1 MAENLTTN
9 LNLGT
14 QLIALHY
21 PQIDVNEIKIIQNE
35 PVKTIWKME
44 TSVGTFC
51 LKRIR
56 KSVPVVKFTTAA
68 QDYLYKKGALVAG
81 IIPTQSGEL
90 FFVHEGYGFVLYQW
104 INGSQLEMEEVEEQ
118 AYVGLSG
125 LAQFHKDSVGFV
137 PPADS
142 QTYDRMGVWPN
153 HYKKMLDEMKKWK
166 VIAETKTTPFALAYL
181 KVIDEMIDLAEQAT
195 QMLDASY
202 YSEWL
207 KEIGPYGYL
216 CHQDYGSGNAL
227 QTNHGVYVLDLDNVA
242 YDLPLRDVRKLI
254 TKRMEQIGVWELA
267 ELEKLLNSY
276 EGILPLTDEQR
287 KILYIDLLYPH
298 HFYGCVKNPFKKGI
312 AGEEKKI
319 LKNYRVEIEK
329 LPVLCELLNTN
340 LIVKKKK

>member
-1 MAENLTTN
+1 MSKMNKKLTTN
-9 LNLGT
+9 LDLGT
-14 QLIALHY
+14 QLMALHY
-21 PQIDVNEIKIIQNE
+21 PQIDVNEIKIIQDE
-35 PVKTIWKME
+35 PVKTIWKIE
-44 TSVGTFC
+44 TSVGTVC

-56 KSVPVVKFTTAA
+56 KSIPVVKFTTAA

-90 FFVHEGYGFVLYQW
+90 FLVHEGYGLVLYQW
-104 INGSQLEMEEVEEQ
+104 IDGSELEIEDVEEH

-153 HYKKMLDEMKKWK
+153 HYKKMLDEMKQWK
-166 VIAETKTTPFALAYL
+166 AVAQKKTTPFERAYL
-181 KVIDEMIDLAEQAT
+181 KVADEMIDLAEQAT

-202 YSEWL
+202 YSKWM
-207 KEIGPYGYL
+207 KKIGPYGYL

-227 QTNHGVYVLDLDNVA
+227 QTDHGVYVLDLDNVA
-242 YDLPLRDVRKLI
+242 YDIPVRDVRKLI
-254 TKRMEQIGVWELA
+254 TKRMGAIGVWELA
-267 ELEKLLNSY
+267 ELEKLLDCY
-276 EGILPLTDEQR
+276 EVILPLTDEQR

-298 HFYGCVKNPFKKGI
+298 HFYACIKNPFKKGI
-312 AGEEKKI
+312 VGEEKKI

-329 LPVLCELLNTN
+329 LPVLYELLN
-340 LIVKKKK
+340 IK